1 MKNTYYYIATLA
13 MLIGVLPMKAAS
25 EAEFGKMSKAYTLY
39 ADGSQEMRVQKELTL
54 FTHAAMNRVYGESFI
69 IYNPEFQKLKI
80 HDSYTRQKDG
90 TIVKTPENAF
100 VEVLP
105 SAAADA
111 PAYNGLKEMVVV
123 HTGLEL
129 GATIYL
135 DYSVV
140 TRPGYLAELDVC
152 EQVEELSPIREYVFS
167 LSVPESKPLYY
178 EWLNGKAVP
187 VMKTADGMKTVTW
200 TLKNVQPRPYSL
212 DVSLPAGNVQAV
224 VASTY
229 ASKADALKVIKQQLE
244 NNGKDVSELAQKLTA
259 NAQTAEQKKD
269 LLTVYVEGLGNCGL
283 TLSQTGFRLR
293 PASEVIRSAYGTEA
307 EKAALLVALQQAIGI
322 RAEIKAAFPKTE
334 DQDAAGLAAV
344 SGLFVTDKGLADIQ
358 DFVSV
363 VDLNAQPIVLERVSH
378 VISRT
383 DTLLVNDKTGKVLAD
398 GYRKFDLP
406 QARGGW
412 ASYDGR
418 VTAQNTTRPVNL
430 LLRYLP
436 DETYTSIIK
445 VNDGIKPVV
454 VPANKRIE
462 NSIGTMEIVVKKE
475 VDKIEIIRTLKL
487 KKQLITPAEYP
498 AYYRLMVEWMDA
510 GGSSLLFR

>member
-1 MKNTYYYIATLA
+1 MKNTYYYIVTLA
-13 MLIGVLPMKAAS
+13 MLILAFPVKAAS
-25 EAEFGKMSKAYTLY
+25 EAEFGKLSKAYTLH

-69 IYNPEFQKLKI
+69 IYNPEFQTLKI

-105 SAAADA
+105 SVAADA

-140 TRPGYLAELDVC
+140 TRPGYLPELDVC

-167 LSVPESKPLYY
+167 LSVPESKPLHY
-178 EWLNGKAVP
+178 EWLNGKAAP
-187 VMKTADGMKTVTW
+187 VVKTADGMKTVTW

-212 DVSLPAGNVQAV
+212 EVSLPAGNVQAV

-244 NNGKDVSELAQKLTA
+244 SNEKDVSELAQKLTA
-259 NAQTAEQKKD
+259 SAQTTEQKKE
-269 LLTVYVEGLGNCGL
+269 LLTAYVEGLGNCRL
-283 TLSQTGFRLR
+283 TLLQTGYRLR
-293 PASEVIRSAYGTEA
+293 PVSEVIRSAYGTEA
-307 EKAALLVALQQAIGI
+307 EKAALLVALQQAVGI

-334 DQDAAGLAAV
+334 DKDAAGLAAV
-344 SGLFVTDKGLADIQ
+344 SGLFVTNKGIADIQ
-358 DFVSV
+358 NFVSV
-363 VDLNAQPIVLERVSH
+363 VDLNAQPIILEQVSH
-378 VISRT
+378 VVS
-383 DTLLVNDKTGKVLAD
+383 NKTGKALAD

-418 VTAQNTTRPVNL
+418 VTALNTTRPVNL

-436 DETYTSIIK
+436 DEAYTYIIK
-445 VNDGIKPVV
+445 IDEGMKPVV
-454 VPANKRIE
+454 VPTNKKIE
-462 NSIGTMEIVVKKE
+462 NAVGIMEVTVKKAE
-475 VDKIEIIRTLKL
+475 DEIEIIRTLKL
-487 KKQLITPAEYP
+487 KKQLITPDEYP
-498 AYYRLMVEWMDA
+498 AYYRLMAEWMDTN
-510 GGSSLLFR
+510 GNSLLFQTAK